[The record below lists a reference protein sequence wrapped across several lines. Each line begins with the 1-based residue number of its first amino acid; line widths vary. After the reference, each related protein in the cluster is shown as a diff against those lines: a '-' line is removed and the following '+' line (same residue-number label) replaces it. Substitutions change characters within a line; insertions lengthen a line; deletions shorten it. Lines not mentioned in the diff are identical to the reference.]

1 MTFKIPDG
9 WEMPP
14 DAEEG
19 GEFTVVGT
27 FKDNEDGTLT
37 LTAID
42 GAKIKKEREDDGDMD
57 EPKTVYGRAKKMGMK
72 MKGEM

>member
-1 MTFKIPDG
+1 MKFKIPDG
-9 WEMPP
+9 FEIPP

-27 FKDNEDGTLT
+27 FKDNGDGTLT

-42 GAKIKKEREDDGDMD
+42 GSKLAGEKKE
-57 EPKTVYGRAKKMGMK
+57 PTTLYGRAKAAGVK
-72 MKGEM
+72 MKDA